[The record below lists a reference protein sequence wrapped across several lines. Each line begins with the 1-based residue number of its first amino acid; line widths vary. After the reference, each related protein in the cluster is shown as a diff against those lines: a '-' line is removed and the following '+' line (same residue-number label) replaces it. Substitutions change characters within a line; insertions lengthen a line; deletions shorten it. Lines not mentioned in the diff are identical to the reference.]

1 MLLFMLG
8 IISLQF
14 ISSVLLIWKK
24 ACSAALT
31 DFKMSEDIFADFKCG
46 TAGSNNQLCTGWTVN
61 G

>member
-14 ISSVLLIWKK
+14 ISSVLLACGK
-24 ACSAALT
+24 ACSAALA
-31 DFKMSEDIFADFKCG
+31 DFKMSEGILADFECG